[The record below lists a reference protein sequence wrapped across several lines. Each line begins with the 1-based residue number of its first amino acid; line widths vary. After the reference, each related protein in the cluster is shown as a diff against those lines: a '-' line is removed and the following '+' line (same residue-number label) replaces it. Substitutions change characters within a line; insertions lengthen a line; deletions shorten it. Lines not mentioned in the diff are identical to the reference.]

1 MIDSGNEWDWES
13 KYKYDIFNKAYKE
26 MKSKNIKIGYLGES
40 INGIIV
46 SDKKTD
52 VCDTQ
57 TSLEQLKELLSILK
71 KNNI

>member
-1 MIDSGNEWDWES
+1 
-13 KYKYDIFNKAYKE
+13 